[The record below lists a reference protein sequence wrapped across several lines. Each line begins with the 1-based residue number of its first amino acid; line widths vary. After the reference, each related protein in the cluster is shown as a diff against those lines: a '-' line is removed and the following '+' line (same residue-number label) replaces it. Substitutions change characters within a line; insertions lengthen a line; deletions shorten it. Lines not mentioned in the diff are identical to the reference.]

1 MQKVNMK
8 VGWMWFDSD
17 PQKTFEEK
25 VQQAAS
31 RYREKFGRPPTV
43 CYVNNGQDFGELS
56 RAVNGQR
63 ELRCGPVRIIGAHN
77 ILPHHFW
84 LGVADASEP

>member
-1 MQKVNMK
+1 MQKVSMK

-25 VQQAAS
+25 VRLAAK
-31 RYREKFGRPPTV
+31 RYREKFGRSPTV
-43 CYVNNGQDFGELS
+43 CYVNNGQ
-56 RAVNGQR
+56 VNGQR
-63 ELRCGPVRIIGAHN
+63 EIHCGTVHIIGAHN

-84 LGVADASEP
+84 LGIADVSEAEKN

>member
-1 MQKVNMK
+1 MQKVSMK

-17 PQKTFEEK
+17 PQRTFEEK

-31 RYREKFGRPPTV
+31 RYRKKFGRPPTV
-43 CYVNNGQDFGELS
+43 CYVNNGQVS
-56 RAVNGQR
+56 GQR
-63 ELRCGPVRIIGAHN
+63 ELRCGPVRIVGAHN

-84 LGVADASEP
+84 LGVADVSETGKN

>member
-1 MQKVNMK
+1 MQKVSIK

-25 VQQAAS
+25 VQQAS
-31 RYREKFGRPPTV
+31 KRYREKFGQPPTV
-43 CYVNNGQDFGELS
+43 CYVNNGQIS
-56 RAVNGQR
+56 QR
-63 ELRCGPVRIIGAHN
+63 RLHCGPVRIIGVHN

-84 LGVADASEP
+84 LGIADTSELEKN